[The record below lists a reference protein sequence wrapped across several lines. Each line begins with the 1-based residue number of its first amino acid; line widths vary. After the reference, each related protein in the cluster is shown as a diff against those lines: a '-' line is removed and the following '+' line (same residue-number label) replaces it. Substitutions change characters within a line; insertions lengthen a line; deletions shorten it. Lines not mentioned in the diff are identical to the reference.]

1 MRISDISPQ
10 SQRDKSRLGRCL
22 IRPSR
27 SRAPVALI
35 FLLTLT
41 VFIFE
46 SALAQ
51 ADDIGLRPVSSS
63 LQIIAPPPAPTI
75 RLYYDLEP
83 VVAQGEIVYGTYC
96 AGCHGTKLEGQPNWH
111 VRDAMGYLPAPPHDE
126 TGHTW
131 HHRDQLLFDLTK
143 YGPKHLTGN
152 DYKTRMPAF
161 ENILSDDDIIAVLSY
176 IKSTWPDEVIQI
188 HNSQINQD

>member
-1 MRISDISPQ
+1 MGISDISPQ
-10 SQRDKSRLGRCL
+10 SQRDKRRLGRCL

-27 SRAPVALI
+27 SSAPVALI

-75 RLYYDLEP
+75 RLFYDLQP
-83 VVAQGEIVYGTYC
+83 VVAQGKSVYRTYC
-96 AGCHGTKLEGQPNWH
+96 AGCHGANLEGQPNWH

-143 YGPKHLTGN
+143 YGPKHLTGD

>member
-10 SQRDKSRLGRCL
+10 SQKDKKSHGRWL
-22 IRPSR
+22 TGASL
-27 SRAPVALI
+27 SSAPAALI

-41 VFIFE
+41 VFIFG
-46 SALAQ
+46 STLAQ
-51 ADDIGLRPVSSS
+51 ANDIGLRPVSSS

-75 RLYYDLEP
+75 RLYYDLQP
-83 VVAQGEIVYGTYC
+83 VVAQGKIVYGAYC
-96 AGCHGTKLEGQPNWH
+96 AGCHGVKLEGQPNWH

-143 YGPKHLTGN
+143 YGPKHLTGD